1 MPKSKEKG
9 EKQIKKSVSKKKD
22 SKPAQKEAKA
32 KEEQPKVKSP
42 PAKNN
47 PSEVKKNVAQQ
58 RKLREFS
65 SSAQTDYSISSSG
78 KQKFKSLGKKEP
90 TKRVPRKEKEEE
102 KEGAATTKKQRGDRN
117 SKKSTSKSISKGKE
131 RERSRSKSQKEES
144 SGTPAG
150 STPTKSN
157 KSTPSKAQSSQG
169 SSSKSARQKEVGQ
182 IGKIQRNL
190 PHHGQ
195 SRKGQKS
202 TSAQPGKK
210 KIAPRQVKESSSNIE
225 SSSSIDLSAEQKKH
239 SSSSSGRRRT
249 EVGEIPGPESKRI
262 SQEVEEVIKRIEDKK
277 KMKKGEKLLDKKRKR
292 GTSQALVD
300 VHTAKDFDYILQKNP
315 NVKSKP
321 FINLEDLSKH
331 NLITYSDVLL
341 ALLEVGQNSDAYLF
355 AYSSKSRSFWTDIL
369 EYKILKKIFN
379 EFKAETLR
387 KYWSELSKYDVEDAT
402 DLIKKNKNYLDQL
415 PVKLGTIV
423 TSISKFLGGKIKD
436 LKEYIDN
443 ITIDI
448 RRREIFEHE
457 FSNPKTGEK
466 TKVKEVR
473 TIYNTRKR
481 YEPGSSKDFKGSTMN
496 IISLTE
502 VYHENGNLSDFQ
514 KVMKNIKKEDT
525 AKFTYLN
532 EKIEEEKKKLN
543 TINEEDKFV
552 FKAIDNVLDALTSEF
567 KNYSEEYILETLK
580 QNSMDIGRT
589 YTCLKDPIKSRNI
602 GFTPLDDKVLLR
614 KQGEEYKILLK
625 EKGKEAIQ
633 EREEFLSH

>member
-22 SKPAQKEAKA
+22 SKPAQKEAEA
-32 KEEQPKVKSP
+32 EAQQTKVKSP
-42 PAKNN
+42 SVKNN
-47 PSEVKKNVAQQ
+47 PSSLKKNVPKKQ
-58 RKLREFS
+58 KES
-65 SSAQTDYSISSSG
+65 SEITPSAQTDLTSPSIKRSQIMSSG
-78 KQKFKSLGKKEP
+78 KLGKAQ
-90 TKRVPRKEKEEE
+90 RVSRKEKEAENAPS
-102 KEGAATTKKQRGDRN
+102 AATKQQRGDKN
-117 SKKSTSKSISKGKE
+117 SKKSTSKGKE
-131 RERSRSKSQKEES
+131 RERSRSKSQREES

-150 STPTKSN
+150 STPTKSD
-157 KSTPSKAQSSQG
+157 KSTPSKEQ
-169 SSSKSARQKEVGQ
+169 SSSKGSNSSPREKGIAQSGR
-182 IGKIQRNL
+182 IPRDIS
-190 PHHGQ
+190 HHT
-195 SRKGQKS
+195 SSKRR
-202 TSAQPGKK
+202 TSAKPGKK
-210 KIAPRQVKESSSNIE
+210 KIAARQVKESSSNIE

-249 EVGEIPGPESKRI
+249 EVGEIPGPETQRI

-277 KMKKGEKLLDKKRKR
+277 KMKKGGKLLDKKRKR
-292 GTSQALVD
+292 GESQALVD

-331 NLITYSDVLL
+331 HLITYSDVLL
-341 ALLEVGQNSDAYLF
+341 ALLEVGQNADAYLF
-355 AYSSKSRSFWTDIL
+355 AYSSKSRSFWSDIL
-369 EYKILKKIFN
+369 EYKILKKIFS

-387 KYWSELSKYDVEDAT
+387 KYWSELSKYDTEDTT
-402 DLIKKNKNYLDQL
+402 DLIKKNKNYLDTL
-415 PVKLGTIV
+415 PLKLGTIV
-423 TSISKFLGGKIKD
+423 TSISKFMGGKVKD

-443 ITIDI
+443 ITVDI

-457 FSNPKTGEK
+457 FENPKTGEK

-473 TIYNTRKR
+473 TIYNTRKK
-481 YEPGSSKDFKGSTMN
+481 YEPGSSKDFKGSKMN

-532 EKIEEEKKKLN
+532 EKIEEDKKVLN
-543 TINEEDKFV
+543 TINEEDKFI
-552 FKAIDNVLDALTSEF
+552 FKAIDNVVEALSSEF
-567 KNYSEEYILETLK
+567 KNYSQEYILETLQ
-580 QNSMDIGRT
+580 QNSMDISKT
-589 YTCLKDPIKSRNI
+589 YTCLKDPIKGRTI

-614 KQGEEYKILLK
+614 KQGEEYKILQK
-625 EKGKEAIQ
+625 EKGKDALV